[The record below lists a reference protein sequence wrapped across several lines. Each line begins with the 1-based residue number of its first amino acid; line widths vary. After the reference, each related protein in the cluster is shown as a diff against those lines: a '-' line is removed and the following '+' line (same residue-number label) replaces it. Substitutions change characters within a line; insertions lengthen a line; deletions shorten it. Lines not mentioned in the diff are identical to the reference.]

1 MHELAVTQNILD
13 LALDEA
19 KAVQANR
26 ISKISLVIGELSG
39 VVRDSVEFY
48 FDFLRKDS
56 LAADATLEFT
66 MIPAQLK
73 CRDCQTEFN
82 PQDSLW
88 ICPNCRSSN
97 IDLVAGR
104 DCYMESIEVE

>member
-1 MHELAVTQNILD
+1 MHELTITQNILD

-26 ISKISLVIGELSG
+26 IVKISLVIGELSG
-39 VVRDSVEFY
+39 VVGDCVEFY
-48 FDFLRKDS
+48 FDFLRKGS
-56 LAADATLEFT
+56 VAADAVLEFT
-66 MIPAQLK
+66 MVLAQLK

-82 PQDSLW
+82 PEGYLW
-88 ICPNCRSSN
+88 ICPNCRSTN

-104 DCYMESIEVE
+104 DCYVESIEVE